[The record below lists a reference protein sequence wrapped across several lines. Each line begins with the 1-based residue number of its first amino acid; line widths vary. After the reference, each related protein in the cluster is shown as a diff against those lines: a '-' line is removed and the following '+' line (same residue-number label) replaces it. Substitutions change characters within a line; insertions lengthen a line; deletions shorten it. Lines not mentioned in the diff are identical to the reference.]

1 MKPDKWAIPQT
12 KMINAPIKI
21 DKTIFI
27 KFLLKRFFEKYA
39 IAKEAKLNAEP
50 ADLDEEE

>member
-12 KMINAPIKI
+12 KIINAPIKI

-39 IAKEAKLNAEP
+39 IANEAKSFHKEIQMLET
-50 ADLDEEE
+50 